1 MEVIE
6 FLQTN
11 VTSDK
16 LFMDLVTQVQK
27 DLQITVDSD
36 IHLQCST
43 ANELVVELTQYLHQ
57 VLNSTNV
64 ARFSSFLYRVDVKEK
79 DVKSIQATDIEMY
92 VDRVVYL
99 VLRREFQKVYL
110 KNTFSK

>member
-11 VTSDK
+11 LTSDK
-16 LFMDLVTQVQK
+16 LFKDLVIQIQK

-36 IHLQCST
+36 IYLQCST
-43 ANELVVELTQYLHQ
+43 AEELIVELTQHLHQ

-64 ARFSSFLYRVDVKEK
+64 ARLSSFLYRVDVKEK
-79 DVKSIQATDIEMY
+79 DVKSIQATDIDMY
-92 VDRVVYL
+92 LDSVVYL

-110 KNTFSK
+110 KDTFSK